1 MPYSMYYHFNDE
13 TTTVTEVESLIE
25 GVLTAKR
32 MIQGGCDELSRID
45 IVSNDT
51 GEVVYAIS
59 ANVTISIDIEEYNPY
74 SL

>member
-1 MPYSMYYHFNDE
+1 MYYHFNDE
-13 TTTVTEVESLIE
+13 TTTVEEVNSLIE
-25 GVLTAKR
+25 GVFTAKSV
-32 MIQGGCDELSRID
+32 IQDRCDELSRID

-59 ANVTISIDIEEYNPY
+59 VSVTISIDTEEYNPY

>member
-13 TTTVTEVESLIE
+13 TTTVEEVNSLIK
-25 GVLTAKR
+25 GVFTAKSV
-32 MIQGGCDELSRID
+32 IQDRCDELSRID

-59 ANVTISIDIEEYNPY
+59 TSVIISIDIEEYNPY

>member
-13 TTTVTEVESLIE
+13 TTTVEEVNSLIE
-25 GVLTAKR
+25 GVFTAKSV
-32 MIQGGCDELSRID
+32 IQDRCDELSRID

-59 ANVTISIDIEEYNPY
+59 VNVTISIDTEEYNPY

>member
-13 TTTVTEVESLIE
+13 TTTVEEVNSLIE
-25 GVLTAKR
+25 GVLTAKSV
-32 MIQGGCDELSRID
+32 IQDRCDELSRID

-59 ANVTISIDIEEYNPY
+59 VSVTISIDTEEYNPY